1 MYLGHRA
8 LGILEI
14 LGSVIVWVVVV
25 TLVGQGGVENLAA
38 ALFVLLLYNG
48 HDGVLTYH
56 MGKKGY
62 MLAGR

>member
-1 MYLGHRA
+1 RA
-8 LGILEI
+8 LGILEM
-14 LGSVIVWVVVV
+14 LGSVIVWVIVI
-25 TLVGQGGVENLAA
+25 TFMRQGGVENLAA

-48 HDGVLTYH
+48 HDGMLTYH

>member
-1 MYLGHRA
+1 M
-8 LGILEI
+8 
-14 LGSVIVWVVVV
+14 LGSVIVWVIVI
-25 TLVGQGGVENLAA
+25 TFMQQGGVENLAA

-48 HDGVLTYH
+48 HDGALTYH